1 MCEVRELRVP
11 EFCRDLAYRQRSVEK
26 SQNCSLPQ
34 ERLTQFAKG
43 GPLFAE
49 APRLPPAAIEML
61 ASDCGDA
68 ATLPFALGAL
78 RDIVL
83 SREAD
88 DEAGA
93 GRAALDAERYLAAK
107 E

>member
-49 APRLPPAAIEML
+49 APLQRARGYRKLARRPADVRFSGIFFEQVPYFLGDRRVTSLIESSL
-61 ASDCGDA
+61 QIGDGN
-68 ATLPFALGAL
+68 PV
-78 RDIVL
+78 RHRI
-83 SREAD
+83 
-88 DEAGA
+88 
-93 GRAALDAERYLAAK
+93 
-107 E
+107 